1 MIWLKEV
8 LMAKKRYWKLEYS
21 IALFVMLG
29 VILLLMPVSIEST
42 RQANA
47 ISKWNEKLNRVE
59 YMFSVINAHITD
71 DILKSM
77 NKAKTPQER
86 EAILLAL
93 VKPYLRINTENY
105 PSKHYKPRYMN
116 GAKVYKGQ
124 SYYFDD
130 FYFAENNSIVGI
142 KDIKSENSTDA
153 LFIMMFDING
163 IMPPN
168 RWGRDIF
175 GVNIYDG
182 GKIEPFGFDMEMN
195 ELKKDC
201 SDSGTGVSCS
211 YYYKIG
217 GGFDE

>member
-1 MIWLKEV
+1 
-8 LMAKKRYWKLEYS
+8 MAKKRYWKLEYS

-71 DILKSM
+71 DILTSM
-77 NKAKTPQER
+77 KKAKTPQER

-93 VKPYLRINTENY
+93 VKPYLRINTETY
-105 PSKHYKPRYMN
+105 PGKHYKPRYMN
-116 GAKVYKGQ
+116 GTKVYKGQ

-130 FYFAENNSIVGI
+130 FYFAENNTIVGI

-153 LFIMMFDING
+153 LFLMLFDING
-163 IMPPN
+163 ILPPN
-168 RWGRDIF
+168 RWGRDIY

-182 GKIEPFGFDMEMN
+182 GRIEPFGFDMDMN
-195 ELKKDC
+195 DLKKDC

-217 GGFDE
+217 GGFEE

>member
-1 MIWLKEV
+1 
-8 LMAKKRYWKLEYS
+8 MAKKRYWKLEYS

-71 DILKSM
+71 DILTSM
-77 NKAKTPQER
+77 KKAKTPQER

-93 VKPYLRINTENY
+93 VKPYLRINAETY
-105 PSKHYKPRYMN
+105 PGKHYKPRYMN
-116 GAKVYKGQ
+116 GTKVYKGQ

-130 FYFAENNSIVGI
+130 FYFAENNTIVGI

-153 LFIMMFDING
+153 LFLMLFDING
-163 IMPPN
+163 ILPPN
-168 RWGRDIF
+168 RWGRDIY

-182 GKIEPFGFDMEMN
+182 GRIEPFGFDMDMN
-195 ELKKDC
+195 DLKKDC

-217 GGFDE
+217 GGFEE

>member
-142 KDIKSENSTDA
+142 KDIKSEKSTDA

-168 RWGRDIF
+168 RWGRDIY

>member
-1 MIWLKEV
+1 
-8 LMAKKRYWKLEYS
+8 
-21 IALFVMLG
+21 MLG

-71 DILKSM
+71 DILTSM
-77 NKAKTPQER
+77 KKAKTPQER

-93 VKPYLRINTENY
+93 VKPYLRINTETY
-105 PSKHYKPRYMN
+105 PGKHYKPRYMN
-116 GAKVYKGQ
+116 GTKVYKGQ

-130 FYFAENNSIVGI
+130 FYFAENNTIVGI

-153 LFIMMFDING
+153 LFLMLFDING
-163 IMPPN
+163 ILPPN
-168 RWGRDIF
+168 RWGRDIY

-182 GKIEPFGFDMEMN
+182 GRIEPFGFDMDMN
-195 ELKKDC
+195 DLKKDC

-217 GGFDE
+217 GGFEE